1 MIKGPLTAYR
11 ARTAV
16 GELKS
21 DPAQAFAVE
30 QLQLLANRLND
41 WDASSKLRVLNL
53 LLGRAKHVPL
63 GLYLF
68 GDVGRGKTMLMDL
81 FFDHV
86 DFAKKKRVHFH
97 PFMREVHKLI
107 KEMRALDEGDPIPL
121 VAKRIMADTSLLCLD
136 ELHVND
142 ITDAM
147 ILGRLF
153 AAMFER
159 DLVVVATSNCAP
171 GELYKDGLNRQL
183 FLPFIELV
191 ETKMDVLQLDARL
204 DYRRYDF
211 QNTPHFF
218 TPADK
223 KARKRLDQLWFEWA
237 GHVSPH
243 SGGLDVGNRRITIP
257 CMGGGMAR
265 FGFDD
270 LCGQPLGA
278 GDYLALCEHFHTFFI
293 DDIPQLSDERHNEAR
308 RFITLIDTLYDQ
320 KRRTIVSCMVEPDDI
335 YIDGPGAK
343 EFARTASRLIEMR
356 QSSWPEE

>member
-1 MIKGPLTAYR
+1 MVEGPLAAYR
-11 ARTAV
+11 ARIAV

-21 DPAQAFAVE
+21 DPAQAYAVE
-30 QLQLLANRLND
+30 QLQLLANRLAD
-41 WDASSKLRVLNL
+41 WDSSSKLRVLSL
-53 LLGRAKHVPL
+53 LLGRAQDVPL
-63 GLYLF
+63 GLYMF

-86 DFAKKKRVHFH
+86 DIAKKKRLHFH
-97 PFMREVHKLI
+97 PFMRDVHALI
-107 KEMRALDEGDPIPL
+107 KEMRHNHSGDPIPL
-121 VAKRIMADTSLLCLD
+121 VAEAIMKDTSLLCLD

-153 AAMFER
+153 STMFDK
-159 DLVVVATSNCAP
+159 DLVVVATSNSAP
-171 GELYKDGLNRQL
+171 GDLYKNGLNRSL

-191 ETKMDVLQLDARL
+191 GKKMDVLQLDARL

-223 KARKRLDQLWFEWA
+223 KARCRLDQLWFEWA
-237 GHVSPH
+237 GHVTPH
-243 SGGLDVGNRRITIP
+243 SGGVDVGARRIIIP

-265 FGFDD
+265 FSFDD

-278 GDYLALCEHFHTFFI
+278 HDYLALCEHFHTFFI
-293 DDIPQLSDERHNEAR
+293 DDIPQLSSQRYNEAR
-308 RFITLIDTLYDQ
+308 RFITLIDTFYDQ
-320 KRRTIVSCMVEPDDI
+320 KRRLIVSSMVEPDEI
-335 YIDGPGAK
+335 YVDGPGAV
-343 EFARTASRLIEMR
+343 EFARTASRLTEMR
-356 QSSWPEE
+356 QSTWPEE